1 MFAFKEKYRQLCL
14 ACGFGGINTIG
25 FTQTLNVMPDWEF
38 KCRAIGG
45 STRKDK
51 AYNHYIWYA

>member
-1 MFAFKEKYRQLCL
+1 LFL